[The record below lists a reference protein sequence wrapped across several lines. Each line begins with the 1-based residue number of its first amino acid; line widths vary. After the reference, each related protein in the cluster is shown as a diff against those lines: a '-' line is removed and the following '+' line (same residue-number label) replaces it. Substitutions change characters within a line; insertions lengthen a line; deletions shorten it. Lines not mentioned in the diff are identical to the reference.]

1 MTKDRRADLDRLY
14 ALLARLDERV
24 GGARRLGDCTG
35 RMDWPARGVYLFL
48 APGETRAG
56 SGARRVTRVGTH
68 AVSAG
73 SSTTMWDRVKQH
85 YGTGARSSAHPHGG
99 NHRGS
104 VYRRR
109 VGEAFVERYALHDR
123 YPDWGTPRIPEGR
136 ERSDVR
142 DEEYPLERRVSAFL
156 RDQPFLWVDVD
167 DEPGPDSDRAY
178 LERNLIALLS
188 NYSSVRKSS
197 LTDRTTSCGRVSNR
211 LRTPLYDRSPID
223 PRRSDWLGDY
233 ARSAK
238 IRTSGLWNVEHVEES
253 YDPTFLDAFEAA
265 VERTGPV

>member
-1 MTKDRRADLDRLY
+1 MDRRADLDRLY
-14 ALLARLDERV
+14 ALLGRLGAGV

-35 RMDWPARGVYLFL
+35 YMDWPDRGVYLFL
-48 APGETRAG
+48 APGETRAS

-68 AVSAG
+68 AVSTG
-73 SSTTMWDRVKQH
+73 SSTTMWDRLKQH
-85 YGTGARSSAHPHGG
+85 YGTGAGSSAHPHGG

-109 VGEAFVERYALHDR
+109 VGEAFIERYALHDR
-123 YPDWGTPRIPEGR
+123 YPDWGTPRIPTDR
-136 ERSDVR
+136 ERSEVR

-167 DEPGPDSDRAY
+167 DEPGPGSERAF

-188 NYSSVRKSS
+188 NY
-197 LTDRTTSCGRVSNR
+197 
-211 LRTPLYDRSPID
+211 DRSPVD
-223 PRRSDWLGDY
+223 PRRSDWLGNY

-238 IRTSGLWNVEHVEES
+238 IRASGLWNVEHVAES
-253 YDPTFLDAFEAA
+253 YDPAFLDAFEAA
-265 VERTGPV
+265 VERTGSV